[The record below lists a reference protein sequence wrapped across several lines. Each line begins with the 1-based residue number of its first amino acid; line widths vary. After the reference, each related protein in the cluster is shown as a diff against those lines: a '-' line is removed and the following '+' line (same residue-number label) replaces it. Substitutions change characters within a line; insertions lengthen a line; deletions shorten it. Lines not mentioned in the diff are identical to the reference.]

1 MSNDGT
7 DTALPAP
14 PPKVGKSVTDSHG
27 CEGNTPSGKPCQA
40 PVLAGSRFCWSHDP
54 ANEKAADAARR
65 AGGAQR
71 ARQMGRSGCGAPD
84 PRPMWWPLENAAQA
98 RAGLAYVAQE
108 VLAGNLPARDANAA
122 AGAISALVTV
132 LRATDLEQ
140 RLESLERML
149 EHRGKA

>member
-54 ANEKAADAARR
+54 ANEKAADAARSIGLDAVTSAHGSSAPAKSSWAPL
-65 AGGAQR
+65 AGRDVVILPDADEPGAKY
-71 ARQMGRSGCGAPD
+71 AREVAMLLAR
-84 PRPMWWPLENAAQA
+84 LEPPA
-98 RAGLAYVAQE
+98 RAKMSRSLATV
-108 VLAGNLPARDANAA
+108 VPFIAR
-122 AGAISALVTV
+122 SKT
-132 LRATDLEQ
+132 R
-140 RLESLERML
+140 
-149 EHRGKA
+149 